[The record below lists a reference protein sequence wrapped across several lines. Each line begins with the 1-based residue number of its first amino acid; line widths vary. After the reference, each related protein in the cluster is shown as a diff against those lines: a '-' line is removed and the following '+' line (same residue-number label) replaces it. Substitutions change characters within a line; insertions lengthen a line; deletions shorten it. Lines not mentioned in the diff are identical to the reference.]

1 MEIEKILTA
10 LGNTGWFASIYWLE
24 KCMKT
29 LLCGLCMMLA
39 LLLLRKALQKKS
51 AVLSCYLWLLLLP
64 AAFMGMSRL
73 FYQKY
78 FVYVTAYLDKYV
90 KAWYGYVYF
99 GVMLLLLAV
108 FIARNISLCRRLGR
122 MPQIYDTRVIN
133 AFAGGASKIG
143 AWYLRRVRIYC
154 SDREESPF
162 SGGILKPYVVVPKGT
177 WERLD
182 EDSRNVILSH
192 ELTHIRAGHIV
203 LLTIMKLLTFL
214 WWINPLV
221 YVCQSLLREDIELA
235 CDACTIVQTGITRQG
250 YGYVLLGMAAQL
262 CSNKN
267 IVVASFTEKG
277 DFRRL
282 KRRITYIGKRRM
294 DSAGL
299 LRQMCVGAAVTAV
312 LLLAAFVLIGA
323 TSYPRYT
330 ILDEIYVYGEDLGLI
345 ACDTQEVR
353 DAFWVEG
360 RTLHVQNEAFQR
372 FVEQEDVAGEY
383 VYISYGS
390 VMKLPGMGGC
400 GEVVMVNVS
409 DSTDIWYVS
418 ADTIENRMAE
428 VLLKWL

>member
-10 LGNTGWFASIYWLE
+10 LGNTGWFASIYWLS

-29 LLCGLCMMLA
+29 LLCGICVMLV
-39 LLLLRKALQKKS
+39 LLMVRGILHKKS

-64 AAFMGMSRL
+64 AAFMGMSQL

-78 FVYVTAYLDKYV
+78 FVYVTAYLGKYI

-99 GVMLLLLAV
+99 GVMFYLLAV
-108 FIARNISLCRRLGR
+108 FIARNVMLRKRLKQ
-122 MPQIYDTRVIN
+122 MPQIYDTSVIN
-133 AFAGGASKIG
+133 ACSQGLGGR
-143 AWYLRRVRIYC
+143 YLKCVRIYC
-154 SDREESPF
+154 SDTNESPY
-162 SGGILKPYVVVPKGT
+162 SGGMIKPYIVVPKAA

-182 EDSRNVILSH
+182 DNSRNVILSH
-192 ELTHIRAGHIV
+192 ELTHIRSGHIV
-203 LLTIMKLLTFL
+203 LLTVMKLLTFL

-235 CDACTIVQTGITRQG
+235 CDECTIAQTGITRQG
-250 YGYVLLGMAAQL
+250 YGYVLLGMIARFCHNQ
-262 CSNKN
+262 N
-267 IVVASFTEKG
+267 IAVASFTEKG

-282 KRRITYIGKRRM
+282 KRRITYIGKRRA

-299 LRQMCVGAAVTAV
+299 LRQMRAGAAVTAV
-312 LLLAAFVLIGA
+312 LLLAAFVLIGE

-330 ILDEIYVYGEDLGLI
+330 VLDEIYVYGEDLGLI

-360 RTLHVQNEAFQR
+360 RTLHVQDEAFQR

-400 GEVVMVNVS
+400 GEVVMVNVA

-418 ADTIENRMAE
+418 ADTIENHMME
-428 VLLKWL
+428 TLIKWL

>member
-10 LGNTGWFASIYWLE
+10 LGNTGWFASIYWLS

-29 LLCGLCMMLA
+29 LLCGICVMLV
-39 LLLLRKALQKKS
+39 LLMVRGILHKKS

-78 FVYVTAYLDKYV
+78 FVYVTVYLGKYI

-99 GVMLLLLAV
+99 GVMFLLLAV
-108 FIARNISLCRRLGR
+108 FIARNIMLRKRLRR
-122 MPQIYDTRVIN
+122 MPQIYDTSVIN
-133 AFAGGASKIG
+133 AFAHGMGRQYI
-143 AWYLRRVRIYC
+143 RRVQIYC
-154 SDREESPF
+154 SDSNEGPF
-162 SGGILKPYVVVPKGT
+162 SGGILNPYIVVPKVT
-177 WERLD
+177 WEQLD
-182 EDSRNVILSH
+182 ENSRNVILSH
-192 ELTHIRAGHIV
+192 ELTHIRSGHIL
-203 LLTIMKLLTFL
+203 LLTIMKLFTFL
-214 WWINPLV
+214 WWVNPLV
-221 YVCQSLLREDIELA
+221 YVCQSMLREDVELA
-235 CDACTIVQTGITRQG
+235 CDECTIAQTGITRQG
-250 YGYVLLGMAAQL
+250 YGYVLLGMIMQF
-262 CSNKN
+262 CPNTN
-267 IVVASFTEKG
+267 IAVASFTDKG

-282 KRRITYIGKRRM
+282 KRRITHIGRRRS

-299 LRQMCVGAAVTAV
+299 LWQMCAGAAVTAV

-330 ILDEIYVYGEDLGLI
+330 VLDEIYVYGEDLELI

-360 RTLHVQNEAFQR
+360 KTLHVRDAAFRR
-372 FVEQEDVAGEY
+372 FVAQEDVAGDY
-383 VYISYGS
+383 VYVSYGS

-400 GEVVMVNVS
+400 GEVVMVNVA
-409 DSTDIWYVS
+409 DSADIWYVT
-418 ADTIENRMAE
+418 ADTIENRMSE